1 MIIYLRLKGD
11 NRLGNIH
18 YGADEGTNNRII
30 FINGEE
36 GQAEG
41 SITVADFPNDLTKNH
56 WGSAIGGDDNKCDSA
71 DGIVIKSGVIYAG
84 TTYHDNCTA
93 IGGGG
98 NNFGG
103 VTIENGIVTA
113 VAATTGTAIGG
124 GIGWNGGGG
133 NAKVVISGGTI
144 YAYNLGIQTVARVDK
159 YKYFVPAVAIGGGS
173 SQNSAGNER
182 TIVNISDGTVY
193 AQSTGGAA
201 IGGGGSTLQTGGNA
215 EINITG
221 GKIIAKSTTG
231 KYKGTE
237 NDAEVDIP
245 AGVSIGGGTGKT
257 GGGSVTLNISGESTI
272 LRTGSIGGGKTT
284 ESGNIGSA
292 NVIISGGDITGQV
305 IMAGGAAKNCSF
317 TMTDGKIHGTD
328 VVHGNTITDI
338 HDPQRDVPISYI
350 EENGG
355 AVWMEDE
362 KGITTIEGGTIEG
375 CTARNGGAIY
385 MQGGT
390 FTMSGGT
397 IGMNTAK
404 PTVVPTIYPDFTHT
418 SVNGTGLGGAVYIQ
432 NGTVEITGGSIE
444 KNKAAEGAGV
454 YVTGGDVTVSKGG
467 SINDNNAT
475 LNGGGIF
482 VTGVTEGSNGNVTI
496 NGGRINGNTAGI
508 RGGGVYLPGGSFTM
522 GDRTEILKNK
532 AGYRGGGIFL
542 MKTPTLNDGV
552 IAGNEAGDSGGG
564 LCINGDKLELK
575 GADVYIYGNQAKN
588 GGGVAVLNGEFIIDG
603 GNIGMTADTPMP
615 LAEGGD
621 EWFVDS
627 SLPNKATENG
637 GGVYVAVENSAVN
650 TSVTV
655 KKGQIWH
662 NEAKNGGG
670 VYLAKGIFTMNSDEA
685 IISQNHATENGGG
698 IYLYTDPNLLA
709 GQVALN
715 KADVNGGGMYID
727 GCMVNLEPSGNVNI
741 ARNEAKNGGGIY
753 IHGNSYISEHPDS
766 TGGSAEVMQLDA
778 ISTATPANDTGLK
791 IHDKGGKLTFAENVA
806 TESGG
811 AICIEKGG
819 CELSSVNIGVVANKA
834 RNGGGVAVL
843 NGNFT
848 MTKGS
853 IGAEGTLDIN
863 EGTISNA
870 NTASNGGGVYVS
882 EGDVWLLGGKIQ
894 YNKAELDRES
904 GETSGNRRST
914 GNGGGIYVSE
924 GDINVVYSEI
934 EHNFADWDG
943 GGFFVSAIR
952 KNVNV
957 VMLSGSLCYNEA
969 KNSGG
974 GMSVESDPTNP
985 MVIDVKIGCLLDH
998 KVTDNTPQL
1007 PIKYTEDYSQYE
1019 EHAKHYIDVDAGQ
1032 KCEHISCPIVK
1043 NNKAVTYG
1051 GGFYMNSKASKLT
1064 FYCIDE
1070 SNNVASS
1077 KESTEGLDI
1086 EGGTIVIGDITYH
1099 NYAHAHKGENTEL
1112 DKPRGYI
1119 IMDNATLV
1127 IGGTVD
1133 IYGDMANPIFRDPIT
1148 VDIQDKKNDHFFDHR
1163 RVRENEAITHY
1174 KVHYI
1179 ENFFGTGLY
1188 QEHNYTKE
1196 NSNIT
1201 IQGILYSHPG
1211 YRILGWYTAAEYN
1224 PVTDEN
1230 QKFYPVGETF
1240 NLSDKDSVPQL
1251 GEQDIDGC
1259 DICKAVGTKDETLL
1273 KLYAIW
1279 EANGYTIHFEPNM
1292 PDDAETY
1299 TGSMEDQIFTYKDN
1313 PEDIKPTDNLHA
1325 NNFHI
1330 DGYVFKH
1337 WALDPDGIGEKCFAD
1352 KARVVNLT
1360 TENGV
1365 TINLYAIWEKCDHT
1379 HPERW
1384 SYRVDPTNP
1393 STLIRDCS
1401 CGGQTLR
1408 ATLYANDTV
1417 YDGLNHPAVLTYDAL
1432 AWGEDKPIVT
1442 YTGEW
1447 FNDGLTHTDPIIPV
1461 GGEPFHAGNYTAT
1474 ITKRDVKLTVSYTI
1488 AKADQPA
1495 PAKPTYTA
1503 SDDRSQLI
1511 IKKSDNKS
1519 TQELTDEAGVI
1530 HTANAEYCLVYY
1542 VGDVLQPLVW
1552 KKIPDGTDSLS
1563 LNLETAYTNYYVEAR
1578 YEELEDYNASEV
1590 VMADAVYYFGGNVS
1604 VVVIR
1609 DEGIDYKLITPLDK
1623 DIATDGL
1630 EIELTTQNGYY
1641 LVSGNYKVE
1650 TKLDPAEE
1658 GKPTVSVENDN
1669 YKITDIPSNSTLTI
1683 TIGKAR
1689 KKPVTAS
1696 QLTPG
1701 QVFRPF
1707 SGTGATISRDSAFT
1721 AAFQITNFDPYV
1733 ENEDG
1738 TAQGVYDSP
1747 VLKFGSNIPEK
1758 STIILLDRSDNS
1770 YWYYTAGSGGA
1781 VEIPLT
1787 EFKKMGG
1794 TGTEKYTI
1802 QPPMQNDDVINY
1814 LNLSYQFIVDFS
1826 QCDTGYVGN
1835 SLVMTIEAAKHD
1847 PGSMAPAIDSD
1858 VTVNMETSSFALSRT
1873 STDGSLTQSLEA
1885 NFTAGG
1891 TASKWEKRS
1900 SALILTPKNGTTLPL
1915 DARIKAVV
1923 DGRTT
1928 YIYNSGDKFIVPMS
1942 LLKSGG
1948 GQTVKL
1954 TLQSSLFPV
1963 EGKSYAFDAEWL
1975 ISRSKADKSP
1985 MNGDQTGTP
1994 VTVTFTSGAIAPPS
2008 LKPSSDSRVMTS
2020 SNRLEL
2026 NVEWANMD
2034 DYLITAT
2041 LQQKNDEGSFADLG
2055 WSSQQFNEDFVG
2067 SERTISVPLTSCS
2080 PGSYRIMLT
2089 VKSKDPNAVTII
2101 MRVPYYFVVKE

>member
-1 MIIYLRLKGD
+1 M
-11 NRLGNIH
+11 
-18 YGADEGTNNRII
+18 
-30 FINGEE
+30 
-36 GQAEG
+36 
-41 SITVADFPNDLTKNH
+41 ADFPNDLTKNH

-84 TTYHDNCTA
+84 TTHHDNCTA

-133 NAKVVISGGTI
+133 NAKVEISGGTI
-144 YAYNLGIQTVARVDK
+144 YAYNLGIQTVASVDK
-159 YKYFVPAVAIGGGS
+159 YEYFVPAVAIGGGS
-173 SQNSAGNER
+173 SQNSAGNAR

-201 IGGGGSTLQTGGNA
+201 IGGGGSTKETGGNA

-231 KYKGTE
+231 KYKGTA
-237 NDAEVDIP
+237 NASEVDIP
-245 AGVSIGGGTGKT
+245 AGVSIGGGTGAKS
-257 GGGSVTLNISGESTI
+257 GGTVTLNISGESTI
-272 LRTGSIGGGKTT
+272 LRTGSIGGGKATNA
-284 ESGNIGSA
+284 GAPIGSA
-292 NVIISGGDITGQV
+292 TVNINGGDITGQV
-305 IMAGGAAKNCSF
+305 IMAGGATKNCSF

-328 VVHGNTITDI
+328 VINGNIILNDI
-338 HDPQRDVPISYI
+338 IYDPQPETPILYL
-350 EENGG
+350 EKNGG
-355 AVWMEDE
+355 AVWMEDP
-362 KGITTIEGGTIEG
+362 KGVTTIEGGTIEG
-375 CTARNGGAIY
+375 CTAFNGGAIY

-397 IGMNTAK
+397 IGMNTAQ
-404 PTVVPTIYPDFTHT
+404 PTDEPTINPDFTHT
-418 SVNGTGLGGAVYIQ
+418 PGDGTGLGGAVYIQ

-482 VTGVTEGSNGNVTI
+482 VTGVTGGSNGNVTI
-496 NGGRINGNTAGI
+496 SGGRINGNIAGI

-522 GDRTEILKNK
+522 DGGTEILKNK

-542 MKTPTLNDGV
+542 MKTPTLKDGV

-564 LCINGDKLELK
+564 LCINGDKLELT
-575 GADVYIYGNQAKN
+575 GADVHIYGNKATN

-621 EWFVDS
+621 EWFVDP
-627 SLPNKATENG
+627 SLPNIATDKG
-637 GGVYVAVENSAVN
+637 GGVYVAAENSAAN

-655 KKGQIWH
+655 IKGQIWH

-670 VYLAKGIFTMNSDEA
+670 VYLAEGIFTMNGNEA
-685 IISQNHATENGGG
+685 VISQNHATENGGG

-709 GQVALN
+709 GQIALN

-753 IHGNSYISEHPDS
+753 IHGLRYENEHPSS
-766 TGGSAEVMQLDA
+766 TGGTAEVMQFDA
-778 ISTATPANDTGLK
+778 ISTATPADDTGLK
-791 IHDKGGKLTFAENVA
+791 IHDNGGKLTFAENVA

-819 CELSSVNIGVVANKA
+819 CELSSENIGVVANKA

-853 IGAEGTLDIN
+853 IGAEGTLDTS
-863 EGTISNA
+863 EGSISNA

-957 VMLSGSLCYNEA
+957 VMLSGSLCNNEA

-985 MVIDVKIGCLLDH
+985 MVIDVKIGCLLNH
-998 KVTDNTPQL
+998 NVINNMPTL
-1007 PIKYTEDYSQYE
+1007 PISYTGDYYQYE
-1019 EHAKHYIDVDAGQ
+1019 EHAKHYIDKDKECV
-1032 KCEHISCPIVK
+1032 HSSCPIVK

-1086 EGGTIVIGDITYH
+1086 EGGTIVIGDETYH
-1099 NYAHAHKGENTEL
+1099 NYAHAHKGENIEL
-1112 DKPRGYI
+1112 NKPRGYI

-1148 VDIQDKKNDHFFDHR
+1148 VDIQDKQNDHFFDHR

-1224 PVTDEN
+1224 PATDKN

-1240 NLSDKDSVPQL
+1240 NLSDKESVPQM

-1313 PEDIKPTDNLHA
+1313 PEDIKPTDYLYA

-1337 WALDPDGIGEKCFAD
+1337 WALNPDDIGEKRFAD
-1352 KARVVNLT
+1352 NAPVVNLT

-1379 HPERW
+1379 YPERW

-1417 YDGLNHPAVLTYDAL
+1417 YDGLNHPATLIYSDSDKN
-1432 AWGEDKPIVT
+1432 AWE
-1442 YTGEW
+1442 E
-1447 FNDGLTHTDPIIPV
+1447 TDPLTIVYTSKWLDDKLPHT
-1461 GGEPFHAGNYTAT
+1461 GTGPELSTDNEPFHAGEYTAS
-1474 ITKRDVKLTVSYTI
+1474 ITKYNADKNGNKISVIASIKYTI
-1488 AKADQPA
+1488 LKADQEP
-1495 PAKPTYTA
+1495 PVRPTYNRPESNNA
-1503 SDDRSQLI
+1503 
-1511 IKKSDNKS
+1511 NKLDINKLDADPKMIYDPAGQHEAHAQYRVS
-1519 TQELTDEAGVI
+1519 YYNGTELVPT
-1530 HTANAEYCLVYY
+1530 TWQSY
-1542 VGDVLQPLVW
+1542 VENDAKTITV
-1552 KKIPDGTDSLS
+1552 
-1563 LNLETAYTNYYVEAR
+1563 NLPYAYTSYYVEAR
-1578 YEELEDYNASEV
+1578 YEELDDYYASDFTR
-1590 VMADAVYYFGGNVS
+1590 AITAYYFGDITVY
-1604 VVVIR
+1604 VEC
-1609 DEGIDYKLITPLDK
+1609 DDGIEHELIEPDGGIETNGLTLKLDLDADNYYLIT
-1623 DIATDGL
+1623 
-1630 EIELTTQNGYY
+1630 
-1641 LVSGNYKVE
+1641 GNYIVTHTAQDKNGAGI
-1650 TKLDPAEE
+1650 TTIQQTDNSDNTYKFTGIPA
-1658 GKPTVSVENDN
+1658 D
-1669 YKITDIPSNSTLTI
+1669 STLHI
-1683 TIGKAR
+1683 KVGEAR
-1689 KKPVTAS
+1689 KIPKTEV

-1701 QVFRPF
+1701 QVFRTF

-1733 ENEDG
+1733 VNEDG
-1738 TAQGVYDSP
+1738 IAQGVYDSP
-1747 VLKFGSNIPEK
+1747 VLKFNPEIPQK
-1758 STIILLDRSDNS
+1758 STVILLDRSDNS
-1770 YWYYTAGSGGA
+1770 YWYYTAGTA
-1781 VEIPLT
+1781 VSSVNLT
-1787 EFKKMGG
+1787 AFKKMGG
-1794 TGTEKYTI
+1794 TDTEKYTI
-1802 QPPMQNDDVINY
+1802 QPPTQNDDVINY

-1847 PGSMAPAIDSD
+1847 SSSMAPAINPS
-1858 VTVNMETSSFALSRT
+1858 VTVSMETSSFALSHT
-1873 STDGSLTQSLEA
+1873 PAAGSLTQSLDA

-1900 SALILTPKNGTTLPL
+1900 SALILKPNDAATLPL

-1948 GQTVKL
+1948 NGQKVTL
-1954 TLQSSLFPV
+1954 TLQSSLFPTA
-1963 EGKSYAFDAEWL
+1963 GASYVFGAEWL
-1975 ISRSKADKSP
+1975 ISCSKADRSP

-1994 VTVTFTSGAIAPPS
+1994 VTVTFTSGAIKPPS

-2026 NVEWANMD
+2026 NVKWANMD
-2034 DYLITAT
+2034 NYLITAT

-2055 WSSQQFNEDFVG
+2055 WSSQQFNEGVDVNE
-2067 SERTISVPLTSCS
+2067 STISVPLTSCT
-2080 PGSYRIMLT
+2080 PGSYRVMLT